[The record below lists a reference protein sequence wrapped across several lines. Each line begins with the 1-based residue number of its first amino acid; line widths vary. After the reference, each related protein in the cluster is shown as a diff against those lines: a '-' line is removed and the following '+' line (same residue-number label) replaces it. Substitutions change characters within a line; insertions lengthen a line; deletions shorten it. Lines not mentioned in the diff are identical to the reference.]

1 MSNICGTSIPPQDL
15 RAHTIKPYAYKANDI
30 RPKKKILENCCL
42 CYFSAYFKFS
52 ENRIFVRKEELVVFI
67 AFSETLR
74 KSESKEKY
82 QYRIIVSV

>member
-52 ENRIFVRKEELVVFI
+52 ENRIFVRKGGTGCF
-67 AFSETLR
+67 
-74 KSESKEKY
+74 
-82 QYRIIVSV
+82 YRILRDIKKVRK